1 MTQAKGFVA
10 IHIGAGYH
18 SPANCELYKQ
28 VCRHACLQAVAVLRD
43 RKSALDAVTAAV
55 VALEDS
61 QWTNAGLGSNLTLDG
76 SVECDASIMD
86 GQSLH
91 YGAVGAVS
99 GVKNP
104 ILVADSLL
112 RTQMRGEMSLGRIPP
127 STLVAHGAHDWAAR
141 HDLHTIANDDLIT
154 ESSRK
159 AYIKNKRKLDM
170 LTEGAVNFSTNCKV
184 RRLDCVK
191 SVNNEVTANGANTDV
206 LQDTVGA
213 VCVDNCGNVA
223 SAVSSGGIILK
234 QPGRLGQ
241 AALFGCGCWAENDPK
256 GKVGVGVSTSGC
268 GEQLTKTMLAR
279 ECAECV
285 KRQQDTTSALLT
297 CFKHKFLESPL
308 MRDEKQPL
316 GGAVVVTVDSGTAGR
331 LDVEVLWAHTT
342 DSMCLGYMS
351 TTDQQAKAFVSRLP
365 EGYRA
370 GSHVT
375 IQSKTTV
382 ISSGDT

>member
-1 MTQAKGFVA
+1 MSMAQTKGFVA

-28 VCRHACLQAVAVLRD
+28 VCRQACLQAVAVLRD
-43 RKSALDAVTAAV
+43 KGSALDAVTAAV

-76 SVECDASIMD
+76 TVECDASIMD

-104 ILVADSLL
+104 VLVADSLL
-112 RTQMRGEMSLGRIPP
+112 RTQMQGEMSLGRIPP
-127 STLVAHGAHDWAAR
+127 STLVAHGAYEWATR
-141 HDLHTIANDDLIT
+141 HDLHTISKDDLIT

-170 LTEGAVNFSTNCKV
+170 LTEGANCINCKV
-184 RRLDCVK
+184 RRNDHMT
-191 SVNNEVTANGANTDV
+191 SVNDQVAVNGTDADL

-213 VCVDNCGNVA
+213 VCVDDSGNVA

-241 AALFGCGCWAENDPK
+241 AALFGCGCWAENDHK

-279 ECAECV
+279 ECADCV
-285 KRQQDTTSALLT
+285 KRQQDTTSALLG

-316 GGAVVVTVDSGTAGR
+316 GGAVVVTVDSSRTNR

-351 TTDQQAKAFVSRLP
+351 TADQQAKAFVSRLP

-370 GSHVT
+370 GSHIT
-375 IQSKTTV
+375 IQSKTVAVNGAT
-382 ISSGDT
+382 